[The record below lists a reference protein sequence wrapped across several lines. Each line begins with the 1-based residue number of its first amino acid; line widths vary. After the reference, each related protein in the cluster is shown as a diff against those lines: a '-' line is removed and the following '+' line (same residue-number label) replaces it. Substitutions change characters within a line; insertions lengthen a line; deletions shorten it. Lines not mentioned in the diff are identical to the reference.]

1 MSTTSTLSVFKTT
14 EPNQGEVRY
23 FIDSSS
29 TSPAADYIDFITI
42 HTSDCNGVSRLES
55 IENLTSIKIGDT
67 LIKTKN
73 GVKYT
78 NHFHYEIASP
88 GFTGSLEAISGSC
101 TFSELLPL
109 PRLYDFK
116 NNDYN
121 AQFNNA
127 IKPRRGYLTGS
138 TATKTGGVFELD
150 KQRDTI
156 IPANLNAV
164 LNGSAI
170 TASFQE
176 SNIYSKAWTLPRY
189 EGSKLTSGSLFFNDP
204 ALSFTAFKGVKFPI
218 LESSSYIRSQ
228 SYADLEI
235 RDFYFNPPYNYTK
248 GAYEQGSTTAY
259 PPATQPVYEKIGKEY
274 KRVTKSKVYIPGT
287 EDILVLSD
295 YQVLYEY
302 KPTTSNPGATSGDNM
317 FTVMIETIAQQ
328 DYYYYYS
335 GSAGALI
342 GPIELRPNTSDVIKI
357 SGSYIPSSNS
367 YAIDIIDSSRN
378 THAVFSS
385 GQTTLINK
393 TFVTILSSSTA
404 IV

>member
-1 MSTTSTLSVFKTT
+1 MSTTSTLSAFKTT

-78 NHFHYEIASP
+78 NHFHYEIAGF
-88 GFTGSLEAISGSC
+88 GFTGSLAAISGSC

-127 IKPRRGYLTGS
+127 IEPRRGYLTGS

-156 IPANLNAV
+156 VPANLNAV

-204 ALSFTAFKGVKFPI
+204 ALSFTAFQGVKFPI
-218 LESSSYIRSQ
+218 LESSSFIKSQ

-235 RDFYFNPPYNYTK
+235 RDFYFNPPYNYTR
-248 GAYEQGSTTAY
+248 GGYEQGSTIAY
-259 PPATQPVYEKIGKEY
+259 PPSTQPVYEKIGKEY
-274 KRVTKSKVYIPGT
+274 KRVTKAKIFIPGT
-287 EDILVLSD
+287 EDILILND
-295 YQVLYEY
+295 YQVVYEVASSY
-302 KPTTSNPGATSGDNM
+302 TAPATDNIFNVNISTTANLVAYTYFPANGGGASSGNYLSPGPGDN
-317 FTVMIETIAQQ
+317 IE
-328 DYYYYYS
+328 
-335 GSAGALI
+335 
-342 GPIELRPNTSDVIKI
+342 V
-357 SGSYIPSSNS
+357 SGSYISSLSTYALDASRYNS
-367 YAIDIIDSSRN
+367 AFHSVYTGAGPALDNKTVLRLISSSRN
-378 THAVFSS
+378 
-385 GQTTLINK
+385 IP
-393 TFVTILSSSTA
+393 
-404 IV
+404 